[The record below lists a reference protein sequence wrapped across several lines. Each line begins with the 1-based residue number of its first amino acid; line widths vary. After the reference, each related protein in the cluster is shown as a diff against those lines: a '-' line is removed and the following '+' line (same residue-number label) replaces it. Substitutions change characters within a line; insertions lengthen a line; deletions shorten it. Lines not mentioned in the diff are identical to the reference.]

1 LDSLLVKD
9 IIIIIKRYPMKA
21 LGPAP
26 VVNVYTLLTSTEATL
41 YSNNAAAASNDSQRK
56 NNMSTKGLD
65 SMSTQTFS

>member
-1 LDSLLVKD
+1 M
-9 IIIIIKRYPMKA
+9 IIIKRYPVKV

-41 YSNNAAAASNDSQRK
+41 YSNDAATASNNSKRK